1 MDTHDTQTAHDKTD
15 RPTLLTEPGFCHTLL
30 DTASPIFSL
39 SDAYFPTM
47 KISSQKKFPMGNAAI
62 HRPVTVCQPL
72 LFLS

>member
-1 MDTHDTQTAHDKTD
+1 MTQTAHDKTD

-47 KISSQKKFPMGNAAI
+47 KISSQ
-62 HRPVTVCQPL
+62 
-72 LFLS
+72 